1 MSLSTCCNRGIFS
14 ENVLALTRAVYKGGG
29 LFWGPG
35 LQIFIRGIFRLPA
48 SPERVLNQVR
58 QLQPLFVD
66 EADVTS
72 SHPHVGLQS
81 EPDIVPLADGRESPE
96 TAIQRQDLAVKKATD
111 LVAF

>member
-14 ENVLALTRAVYKGGG
+14 ENVLALTRAVYKGG

-72 SHPHVGLQS
+72 SHSHVGLQS
-81 EPDIVPLADGRESPE
+81 EPDIVPLADDLESPE